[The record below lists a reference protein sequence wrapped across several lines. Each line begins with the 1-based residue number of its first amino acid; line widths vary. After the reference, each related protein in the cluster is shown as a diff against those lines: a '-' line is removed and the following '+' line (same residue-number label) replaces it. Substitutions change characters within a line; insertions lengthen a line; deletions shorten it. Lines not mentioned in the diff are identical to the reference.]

1 MSGPKPAKVDDGTA
15 EVEFGLFR
23 FQFQDLSEKIECAS
37 GRKEPPDQ

>member
-1 MSGPKPAKVDDGTA
+1 MMAHA